1 MERTPRRG
9 HWRYLTLALGLLAA
23 HFLLAES
30 SYAQKGRGFLQGRGR
45 ALEVVND
52 SVFPAVVVM
61 VILATLL
68 TSPLLKLAN
77 SSLSLP

>member
-30 SYAQKGRGFLQGRGR
+30 SYAQKGRGFLQVAEG
-45 ALEVVND
+45 LWKW
-52 SVFPAVVVM
+52 STIPFFPR
-61 VILATLL
+61 
-68 TSPLLKLAN
+68 S
-77 SSLSLP
+77 